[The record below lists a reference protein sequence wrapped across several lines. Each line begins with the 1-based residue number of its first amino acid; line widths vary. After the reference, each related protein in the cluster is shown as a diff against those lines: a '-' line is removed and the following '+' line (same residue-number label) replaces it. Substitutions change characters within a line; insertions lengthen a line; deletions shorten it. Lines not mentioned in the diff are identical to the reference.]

1 MTPTRSETAALV
13 SAWVFEVD
21 PREVDLVDAF
31 ADGEAI
37 AHFEVADDDRLGLL
51 GPGQP
56 AHLWVADREGGS
68 VAAGIYATGSVVGP
82 VEWVEDDD
90 DRYPTVPVGLSPLR
104 QPIGADV
111 LLADE
116 AFDGSPLHDG
126 SPDDN
131 PTPLTPAQAEAVTAH
146 PLDEGSLSSA
156 VTAAGD
162 DLVVLPALEVRL
174 PDDTLLVVPADDHDG
189 YTVVRG
195 TPDLDE
201 VQELPDQHRTFIDAV
216 EYVAAVAEQVAG
228 EVPVSADGDAPE
240 AVAIFDA
247 DGGLYVV
254 VKRAADAYDFV
265 WADDDGSLDTVDG
278 YASLREAILL
288 PVLDEELFGDR

>member
-1 MTPTRSETAALV
+1 MARTSSDGAALV
-13 SAWVFEVD
+13 TAWVFEVD

-37 AHFEVADDDRLGLL
+37 AHFEVADDDRLDLL

-56 AHLWVADREGGS
+56 AHLWIADRTDAT
-68 VAAGIYATGSVVGP
+68 VAPGIYATGSVVGP
-82 VEWVEDDD
+82 VEWIEDGDE
-90 DRYPTVPVGLSPLR
+90 RYPTVPVGLSPLR

-116 AFDGSPLHDG
+116 AFAGSTLHDG

-131 PTPLTPAQAEAVTAH
+131 PTPLTPEQAEAVTAH
-146 PLDEGSLSSA
+146 PLDEGALSSA

-174 PDDTLLVVPADDHDG
+174 PEDTLLVVPAEHHDG

-195 TPDLDE
+195 TPDLAE
-201 VQELPDQHRTFIDAV
+201 VQELPEEHRTFIDAV
-216 EYVAAVAEQVAG
+216 EYVAAVAEQGAAQ
-228 EVPVSADGDAPE
+228 VPVAHDDDTPD

-247 DGGLYVV
+247 EGGLYVV
-254 VKRAADAYDFV
+254 VKRGADAYEFV
-265 WADDDGSLDTVDG
+265 WADDDGSLEVVDG

-288 PVLDEELFGDR
+288 PVLDDELFGDR